1 MSRTSVPENDKRPWI
16 AAAMGAALF
25 SGALLVLH
33 RELATLH
40 YHQLT
45 RDLFAVPGR
54 QLALAVVLTV
64 ANYVVLTGYDLAAV
78 TWAGLALPRRR
89 VAAVSLLSYA
99 IANSVGLGMLSG
111 ASVRYRFYTRW
122 GVAAPDLS
130 RVVLFYTTTFALGLL
145 TLGGLSLALDPPPA
159 LAAEAGYARGLGV
172 VFLLV
177 TAAYAVMATTR
188 RRPLRL
194 FRLDVPMPGPRV
206 TATQFVL
213 SALDWLL
220 AAGVL
225 WTLLPSGPVGFLSF
239 AGAFLIAQLAGV
251 ASHVPGGLGVFE
263 TALVILCKPAI
274 PAAVLVPALVVYR
287 AVYYLLPFMLAVT
300 ALVADELWQR
310 RRTAANVG
318 SLLGAA
324 SREFTPRLLAVL
336 VFLAGALLLF
346 SGATPAAPGRLGWLD
361 RFLPLAVLEVS
372 HFVGSVAG
380 VALLLLSL
388 GIRRRLDASYYLTA
402 AVLGVGI
409 LASLLK
415 GADYEEAAVL
425 SVLLLAL
432 WSARPSFDRRTAF
445 LATRFSPAWVAAVLS
460 VFFASVLLGL
470 FAFKHVEYAPDLWWQ
485 FALGAEASRFL
496 RASVGA
502 AVVLLAFGV
511 SRLLRPAPPRIRP
524 ADAPDLAA
532 VETIVAGQ
540 SMTLPF
546 LAFLGDKSLL
556 FDEDRAGFVMYG
568 VQGRTWVA
576 LGDPVGPRD
585 RAAGLV
591 RAFLE
596 RADDFDGIPV
606 FYQATPER
614 LHLYAD
620 FGLAFVKLGE
630 EALVDL
636 QDFGLLGHE
645 RQGFRKA
652 LARLDRTGARFRVAP
667 REEVPSLLP
676 ELRRVSDEWLETR
689 GAAEKGFSLGSFEE
703 RYLERFP
710 VGLLE
715 REGRVEAF
723 ANLWPGADRHELSS
737 DLMRHRHDAPS
748 GAMEGLLLHLMLW
761 GKERSFRFFNLGM
774 APLSGLET
782 SPVAPLWNR
791 LASVLYE
798 RERSLYNFQGLRAF
812 KEKFHPVWEPR
823 YLAWPTGVA
832 LPRVMADISAL
843 IAGGYRRM
851 FLKGSRHM
859 KAAAAA
865 ILVLL
870 ATATAGR
877 AAPTAPEQSFTFGAA
892 GRVVVYPPPG
902 VPASVVL
909 FVSGDGGWNQGV
921 IPMAQR
927 LRDLGA
933 LVVGIDIRTFLKGLE
948 SSSERCAYPAG
959 DLEELSRAVQ
969 VRWRL
974 PSYLPPILVG
984 YSSGATLVYGAIAS
998 APAETFAGAISLGFC
1013 PDLEIHK
1020 PLCHGRA
1027 LTIRPLS
1034 RAVGFDLD
1042 PDPTLPVPW
1051 YVFQGD
1057 IDQVCDAKAT
1067 RSFAAKVPAAHLVWL
1082 PKVGHGFSV
1091 PRNWDPQF
1099 VEAYRSLAAVHKD
1112 PLPSPTAQSLALPLV
1127 EVPAAPGP
1135 TQDLMA
1141 VMISGDGGWAGLD
1154 KGLAASF
1161 AARGIPVVGW
1171 NSLRYFWSAR
1181 TPDGAAADLDRIL
1194 RHYLTAWGKS
1204 RALLVGYSFGAD
1216 VLPFLASR
1224 LPPDTRAKVAGVGL
1238 LGLDTHATFEFHVA
1252 DWLAASGDHRYPTEP
1267 EVGRLQGLR
1276 VACLEGKDESGSAC
1290 RSLPSWVRVIT
1301 LPGGH
1306 HFDGDYV
1313 HLGAQL
1319 LAAVQTP
1326 VATGGTN

>member
-1 MSRTSVPENDKRPWI
+1 
-16 AAAMGAALF
+16 MGAALF
-25 SGALLVLH
+25 GGALLVLH
-33 RELATLH
+33 RELAALH
-40 YHQLT
+40 YHELT
-45 RDLFAVPGR
+45 RALFAIPGR
-54 QLALAVVLTV
+54 RLALAVLLTA
-64 ANYVVLTGYDLAAV
+64 ANYVVLTGYDLTAV
-78 TWAGLALPRRR
+78 TWAGLALDRRR
-89 VAAVSLLSYA
+89 VAAVSVLSYA

-130 RVVLFYTTTFALGLL
+130 RVVLFYTTTFGLGLL

-159 LAAEAGYARGLGV
+159 LAAEYGDARALGV
-172 VFLLV
+172 VLLLV
-177 TAAYAVMATTR
+177 TAAYAVIAATR
-188 RRPLRL
+188 RRPLRV
-194 FRLDVPMPGPRV
+194 FRLDVPMPGPRA
-206 TATQFVL
+206 TAIQFVL
-213 SALDWLL
+213 SGLDWLL
-220 AAGVL
+220 AASVL
-225 WTLLPSGPVGFLSF
+225 WTLLPSGHVGFLPF
-239 AGAFLIAQLAGV
+239 AGAFLVAQFAGI
-251 ASHVPGGLGVFE
+251 ASHVPGGLGVFD
-263 TALVILCKPAI
+263 TALVILCKPAL
-274 PAAVLVPALVVYR
+274 PVAVLLPVLVVYR
-287 AVYYLLPFMLAVT
+287 AVYYLLPFVLAVAT
-300 ALVADELWQR
+300 LGADELWQR
-310 RRTAANVG
+310 RHTAVNVG

-324 SREFTPRLLAVL
+324 SRELTPRLLAIL

-346 SGATPAAPGRLGWLD
+346 SGATPAAPGRLEWLD
-361 RFLPLAVLEVS
+361 RFLPLGILELS
-372 HFVGSVAG
+372 HFAGSVAG
-380 VALLLLSL
+380 VALLLLSR
-388 GIRRRLDASYYLTA
+388 GISRRLDASYYLSA
-402 AVLGVGI
+402 AALGVG
-409 LASLLK
+409 LVASLLK
-415 GADYEEAAVL
+415 GADYEEATVL
-425 SVLLLAL
+425 GLLLLAL
-432 WSARPSFDRRTAF
+432 WSARVRFDRRAA
-445 LATRFSPAWVAAVLS
+445 LSATPFSPAWMAAVVS
-460 VFFASVLLGL
+460 VVFASVILGL

-502 AVVLLAFGV
+502 AVVLLAFGL
-511 SRLLRPAPPRIRP
+511 SRLLRPAPPEIRP
-524 ADAPDLAA
+524 ADDRDLAA
-532 VETIVAGQ
+532 AEKVMAGQ
-540 SMTLPF
+540 GLTMPF

-585 RAAGLV
+585 RAPGLV

-614 LHLYAD
+614 LHVYAD
-620 FGLAFVKLGE
+620 FGLAVVKLGE
-630 EALVDL
+630 EARVDL
-636 QDFGLLGHE
+636 ESFGLVGHD
-645 RQGFRKA
+645 RQGFRKT
-652 LARLDRTGARFRVAP
+652 LARLERTGARFRVIP
-667 REEVPSLLP
+667 REDVPSLLP

-689 GAAEKGFSLGSFEE
+689 GAAEKGFSLGSFDE

-710 VGLLE
+710 AGILE
-715 REGRVEAF
+715 REGQVEAF
-723 ANLWPGADRHELSS
+723 ANLWPGPDGHELSS
-737 DLMRHRHDAPS
+737 DLMRHRRDAPS
-748 GAMEGLLLHLMLW
+748 GAMEGLLLHLMIW
-761 GKERSFRFFNLGM
+761 GKERGYRFFNLGM

-791 LASVLYE
+791 LASVVYQ

-823 YLAWPTGVA
+823 YLAWPAGIA

-859 KAAAAA
+859 KTAAAAVLIMLVTA
-865 ILVLL
+865 IR
-870 ATATAGR
+870 AG
-877 AAPTAPEQSFTFGAA
+877 AAPPAPAESFTFGAA
-892 GRVVVYPPPG
+892 GRVTVYRPSG
-902 VPASVVL
+902 APASVVL
-909 FVSGDGGWNQGV
+909 FVSGDGGWNHGV

-933 LVVGIDIRTFLKGLE
+933 LVVGIDIRTFMKSLE
-948 SSSERCAYPAG
+948 SSSARCAYPAG
-959 DLEELSRAVQ
+959 DLEELSRAAQ
-969 VRWRL
+969 VRWKL

-984 YSSGATLVYGAIAS
+984 YSSGATLVYAALAS
-998 APAETFAGAISLGFC
+998 APPETFAGAISLGFC

-1027 LTIRPLS
+1027 LASRPVS

-1042 PDPTLPVPW
+1042 PDPTLSVPW
-1051 YVFQGD
+1051 YLFQGD
-1057 IDQVCDAKAT
+1057 VDQVCDARAT
-1067 RSFAAKVPAAHLVWL
+1067 RAYAAKVPAARLVWL

-1099 VEAYRSLAAVHKD
+1099 VDAYRSLADVRKEP
-1112 PLPSPTAQSLALPLV
+1112 PLSSAGQSLALPLV
-1127 EVPAAPGP
+1127 EVPAAPGT

-1141 VMISGDGGWAGLD
+1141 VMITGDGGWAGLD
-1154 KGLAASF
+1154 KGLAATF

-1181 TPDGAAADLDRIL
+1181 TPEGAAGDLDRIL

-1224 LPPDTRAKVAGVGL
+1224 LPPETRAKVTGVGL
-1238 LGLDTHATFEFHVA
+1238 LGLDTQATFEFHVA
-1252 DWLAASGDHRYPTEP
+1252 DWLGSSGDRRYPTVP

-1276 VACLEGKDESGSAC
+1276 VACVEGRDEAGSAC
-1290 RSLPSWVRVIT
+1290 SSLPPWVRMIT

-1306 HFDGDYV
+1306 HFDGDYS

-1319 LAAVQTP
+1319 LAAIETP
-1326 VATGGTN
+1326 VAAGGTR